1 MWIDQSDA
9 EKIKIKIKIKRKKK
23 IKNRYL
29 TVFYR

>member
-9 EKIKIKIKIKRKKK
+9 EKIKIKIKRKKK